1 MTHAPLTF
9 RLLLTS
15 ILSLAAA
22 QANAACYTVY
32 DAAGS
37 VVHQANAPPASAAE
51 AGTVPEGGRV
61 MLNGAHCTSGGVAVA
76 EQITPVPEAARAPLL
91 TYLQT
96 AASARTP
103 YAVITRDIAV
113 VAPAN
118 AEQVWQRAPLM
129 ATAGTVAPP
138 ATRRSSTEAVITEWA
153 DGRVEVE
160 RGPLTARR

>member
-1 MTHAPLTF
+1 M
-9 RLLLTS
+9 
-15 ILSLAAA
+15 
-22 QANAACYTVY
+22 
-32 DAAGS
+32 
-37 VVHQANAPPASAAE
+37 VHQADAPPASASE

-61 MLNGAHCTSGGVAVA
+61 MLNGAHCTSGGLAVA
-76 EQITPVPEAARAPLL
+76 EQITPVPEAARAQLL

-103 YAVITRDIAV
+103 YAVIARDIAV

-118 AEQVWQRAPLM
+118 AEQAWQRAPLM
-129 ATAGTVAPP
+129 ATAGRVAPP
-138 ATRRSSTEAVITEWA
+138 ATRRSSTETVITEWA

>member
-1 MTHAPLTF
+1 MTQATLTF

-22 QANAACYTVY
+22 QANAACYTVS
-32 DAAGS
+32 DAAGR
-37 VVHQANAPPASAAE
+37 VVHQADAPPASAAE

-91 TYLQT
+91 TDVQT

-138 ATRRSSTEAVITEWA
+138 ATRRSAT
-153 DGRVEVE
+153 
-160 RGPLTARR
+160 

>member
-9 RLLLTS
+9 RLRLTS

-32 DAAGS
+32 DAAGR
-37 VVHQANAPPASAAE
+37 VVHQADAPPASAAE

-76 EQITPVPEAARAPLL
+76 EQIMPAPEAARAPRL
-91 TYLQT
+91 TDVQT

-118 AEQVWQRAPLM
+118 PEQV
-129 ATAGTVAPP
+129 
-138 ATRRSSTEAVITEWA
+138 
-153 DGRVEVE
+153 
-160 RGPLTARR
+160 